1 MNLRKPPLFVIILVA
16 LVILL
21 ILMILWISSQLM
33 QKL

>member
-1 MNLRKPPLFVIILVA
+1 MNLRKPPLFVIILVV

-21 ILMILWISSQLM
+21 VLMIIWISSQLM